1 MGHNPLP
8 RSQMKLAWC
17 LVENQNKR
25 RCNIHLIPM
34 AQSFCSQWTHSKGKF
49 KDWNKVPLVQSKHI
63 RNHFTQILQ
72 MLENTRGLV
81 MGAHIL
87 ASIEISPQYKKAKER
102 PTHGALPIQ
111 QEVVEESQMLL
122 INMNIVLQYYYL
134 VHMDWEERLST
145 IVNLI
150 DVFGKAK

>member
-1 MGHNPLP
+1 
-8 RSQMKLAWC
+8 
-17 LVENQNKR
+17 
-25 RCNIHLIPM
+25 
-34 AQSFCSQWTHSKGKF
+34 
-49 KDWNKVPLVQSKHI
+49 
-63 RNHFTQILQ
+63 

-134 VHMDWEERLST
+134 VHMD
-145 IVNLI
+145 
-150 DVFGKAK
+150 